1 MKCQARWVTSWN
13 QDFWEKYQQPQLY
26 IWYHSNDRKW
36 RASWWEWNKRV
47 KKLAWNS
54 HSKAKIMASSPI
66 TSWQMAGKKVEM
78 VTDIIFLGSKITV
91 DVDCSHE
98 IKRCLLLGRKAMR
111 NLDSILKI
119 RDIILPTKVHI
130 VKAIVFPVV
139 MYGCERWT
147 IKKADYWELKL
158 LNCGVGED
166 SWESLG
172 LQDQTSQ
179 SWRRSTLNIHWKD
192 WCRISNTL
200 DTLMWRGVSLEKNL
214 MLGKT
219 EGKKRVAE
227 NAMVR

>member
-1 MKCQARWVTSWN
+1 
-13 QDFWEKYQQPQLY
+13 
-26 IWYHSNDRKW
+26 
-36 RASWWEWNKRV
+36 
-47 KKLAWNS
+47 
-54 HSKAKIMASSPI
+54 MASSPI

-147 IKKADYWELKL
+147 IKKADYWELML

-214 MLGKT
+214 MLGRLKA
-219 EGKKRVAE
+219 KRGWQRMRWLDSIIEWHEFDQALGDTGRQRKLVWYTSWGCKE
-227 NAMVR
+227 SDSM